1 MIVRCNGEGSPTET
15 DYEIFTST
23 TKQYTLL
30 VSRNTNQILR
40 HMHMGKHRLSP
51 LAQKKIG
58 RRFFLREGG
67 RLYKG

>member
-1 MIVRCNGEGSPTET
+1 MIVRCNGEGSPAET

-51 LAQKKIG
+51 SPPSL
-58 RRFFLREGG
+58 
-67 RLYKG
+67 